1 MFLFIT
7 AFDDPCADWNAY
19 LIVLKI
25 LWEDIFDFGSSVMLL
40 NFVRSIS
47 LELMCILKVGRQAL
61 LISVVFTY
69 LPSAIAHMLL

>member
-7 AFDDPCADWNAY
+7 AFDDPCADWNGY

-25 LWEDIFDFGSSVMLL
+25 LWEDIFDFGSSVVLL

-47 LELMCILKVGRQAL
+47 LELMCVLKVGGQAL
-61 LISVVFTY
+61 LFSMVFTN
-69 LPSAIAHMLL
+69 LPSAVAHMLL